1 MRVGQEARIK
11 VKIITAIGRLKG
23 PLVGATIGFI
33 CVVLITASTSDARD
47 LQQRPAVTTDEMVAT
62 VNGEMISYSDLVW
75 QLTLQPGMSIDPV
88 RTDDLKRALSLL
100 IDQQLI
106 LQEARKLPS
115 LHAEDKEV
123 DEALAEL
130 ARHFSGQAELSR
142 RMIRVGL
149 TSERLREIMH
159 ERVDIEQYL
168 DFRFR
173 SFVVITEK
181 EIETYYRL
189 TYVRRF
195 RERTPGTIVP
205 RLQEARAEIE
215 KILTE
220 EKIAISMQGFLEE
233 ARQRATIV
241 ILREFK

>member
-1 MRVGQEARIK
+1 M
-11 VKIITAIGRLKG
+11 T
-23 PLVGATIGFI
+23 
-33 CVVLITASTSDARD
+33 
-47 LQQRPAVTTDEMVAT
+47 
-62 VNGEMISYSDLVW
+62 
-75 QLTLQPGMSIDPV
+75 
-88 RTDDLKRALSLL
+88 
-100 IDQQLI
+100 
-106 LQEARKLPS
+106 
-115 LHAEDKEV
+115 
-123 DEALAEL
+123 
-130 ARHFSGQAELSR
+130 
-142 RMIRVGL
+142 RVGL

-173 SFVVITEK
+173 SFVVVTEK
-181 EIETYYRL
+181 EIESYYRL

-220 EKIAISMQGFLEE
+220 EKIEISMQGFLEE
-233 ARQRATIV
+233 ARQRAAIV